1 MHLKRIELIGFK
13 SFADRTELEFGRGI
27 TAVVGPNGCGKSNI
41 SDGIRWVLGEQS
53 AKTLRGGKME
63 DVIFAGSDTRKP
75 VGYGEVSLTLDN
87 SDGALPLDY
96 TEVTV
101 TRRLSRSGESEYY
114 INRQPC
120 RLKDITE
127 LFMDTGV
134 GREAYSIIG
143 QGQVEQIL
151 STRAEDRR
159 GIFEEA
165 SGIVKYKTR
174 KKEAQKK
181 LEDTEQNLIRI
192 GDLIGELESRLE
204 PLAEQAKRAETYK
217 SLAEEL
223 KKLEISLYVHQIE
236 QVHRSWSEAND
247 RLAELKERVASLAA
261 EAARRDAALEEKR
274 AALLALEE
282 AVGRLQGELM
292 ACVEETEKTEG
303 QLEVLK
309 EREVHLKRNR
319 EGLQDS
325 LASVEARLAELAAEA
340 DAVRLRREQTAEEL
354 QLLRALLA
362 EEEARL
368 AAAESGAETE
378 ARLRAELFDA
388 MQAIVQ
394 ARNDLRYLG
403 QQREQL
409 AGRAARLEEERSRWN
424 GEREALEARRREI
437 GERLAAAAAEL
448 ALLRERQTE
457 EGVRLAELERLRE
470 EALAEA
476 RRWEQR
482 RSALMSRRD
491 TLRELMDAYEGFQQ
505 GPREVLKMAR
515 RGELA
520 GVHGAVAE
528 LIRTDARHETAVET
542 ALGGALQHIVTDDEA
557 AARAAIEMLKKRQAG
572 RATFLPLDVIRPR
585 RLDEQDRRA
594 AQAEDGFVG
603 VAAELVEC
611 DARYADIVGSL
622 LGQVIVAERL
632 EQANRIAARLHYRC
646 RVVTLDGDVV
656 HPGGSMTGG
665 SRLKQAVSLLGRGR
679 QLEELA
685 REIAV
690 AEASRDAAR
699 KEAEDRAKEAAE
711 TSRRIEEL
719 RGLAE
724 RVRLD
729 EQRLLAERERF
740 AQEEKRLEAAGA
752 ALDAEAASLAAERGR
767 LDDEEN
773 RLKARLD
780 DLSGEERRLQ
790 EAVRE
795 AEALRLRNQSE
806 KEKIQ
811 EALTERKVAIARLE
825 QELQSLDEQAA
836 RLRGETARL
845 NGEKRQIAAALE
857 QNAAEAER
865 TEAEWSGQ
873 REKLNGLLIRKEEL
887 SGAIE
892 LQRAER
898 AERLREIER
907 EETAAKESR
916 HVLKLAED
924 ELKETEIRA
933 NRADVELDNLLRKLG
948 EEYEMS
954 FEWAKA
960 HYAPPEDVAKARL
973 EAGELR
979 RRIGALGE
987 VNLGAIEEYAQ
998 VSERYRFLTE
1008 QRQDLL
1014 EAKEKLHRLIRE
1026 MDEEMARRFHT
1037 TFEEIRRNFRTVFAR
1052 LFGGGQADLILAEP
1066 DRPLDTGI
1074 EIVAQPPG
1082 KKLQNLQL
1090 LSGGERSLTAIAL
1103 LFAILHVKPVPFCV
1117 LDEVEAALD
1126 EANVVRYVNYLREVA
1141 EQTQFIVVTHR
1152 KETMEAAD
1160 VLYGVTME
1168 ESGVS
1173 KLVSVRLDERE
1184 GEAVEVSA

>member
-1 MHLKRIELIGFK
+1 MHLKRLELIGFK

-87 SDGALPLDY
+87 SDGTLPLEY

-134 GREAYSIIG
+134 GKEAYSIIG
-143 QGQVEQIL
+143 QGQVEQVL

-247 RLAELKERVASLAA
+247 KLAELKERVAALTA
-261 EAARRDAALEEKR
+261 ETARRDAALEEKR
-274 AALLALEE
+274 AALIELEE
-282 AVGRLQGELM
+282 AIGRLQSELV

-309 EREVHLKRNR
+309 EREGHLKRNR
-319 EGLQDS
+319 ESLNES
-325 LASVEARLAELAAEA
+325 LAAVETRLAEVAAEA
-340 DAVRLRREQTAEEL
+340 DEMRRRREQTVAEL
-354 QLLRALLA
+354 DKLRALLA

-368 AAAESGAETE
+368 AAAENGDEAET
-378 ARLRAELFDA
+378 RLRAELFDA

-394 ARNDLRYLG
+394 ARNEIRYLE
-403 QQREQL
+403 QQCEQL
-409 AGRAARLEEERSRWN
+409 EARAARLEDEKKRWQ
-424 GEREALEARRREI
+424 GEREALEDRRREI
-437 GERLAAAAAEL
+437 GERLAAFAAEL
-448 ALLRERQTE
+448 AGLRDRQTAE
-457 EGVRLAELERLRE
+457 DVRLAELQRHRE

-482 RSALMSRRD
+482 RSALVSRRD
-491 TLRELMDAYEGFQQ
+491 TIRELQEAYEGFQQ

-585 RLDEQDRRA
+585 RLDEGDRRA
-594 AQAEDGFVG
+594 AQAEAGFVG

-611 DARYADIVGSL
+611 DARYADIVGNL

-632 EQANRIAARLHYRC
+632 EQANRIAARLHYRY
-646 RVVTLDGDVV
+646 RIVTLDGDVV
-656 HPGGSMTGG
+656 HPGGSMSGG
-665 SRLKQAVSLLGRGR
+665 SRLKQAVNLLGRGR

-685 REIAV
+685 QEIAA

-699 KEAEDRAKEAAE
+699 KVAEDRAREAAE
-711 TSRRIEEL
+711 ASRRIEEL

-724 RVRLD
+724 RMRLD
-729 EQRLLAERERF
+729 EQRLLAEREQF

-752 ALDAEAASLAAERGR
+752 ALDAEAASLAAERSR
-767 LDDEEN
+767 LDDERS
-773 RLKARLD
+773 RLKER
-780 DLSGEERRLQ
+780 LSGLAEEERRLQ

-795 AEALRLRNQSE
+795 AEELRQRSQSE

-811 EALTERKVAIARLE
+811 AALTERKIAIARLE
-825 QELQSLDEQAA
+825 QDLQSLDEQAA

-865 TEAEWSGQ
+865 AGAEWNEQ
-873 REKLNGLLIRKEEL
+873 REKLNGLLIRKGEL

-892 LQRAER
+892 LRRAER
-898 AERLREIER
+898 TERLQEIER
-907 EETAAKESR
+907 EEEAAKESR
-916 HVLKLAED
+916 LVLKQAED
-924 ELKETEIRA
+924 ALKETEIRA

-960 HYAPPEDVAKARL
+960 HYAPPEDVAKARQQ
-973 EAGELR
+973 AGELR

-1026 MDEEMARRFHT
+1026 MDEEMARRFRT
-1037 TFEEIRRNFRTVFAR
+1037 TFEEIRRNFRAVFAR

-1103 LFAILHVKPVPFCV
+1103 LFAILHVKPLPFCV

-1126 EANVVRYVNYLREVA
+1126 EANVARYVNYLREVA

-1184 GEAVEVSA
+1184 DETVGASA

>member
-53 AKTLRGGKME
+53 PKTLRGGKME

-204 PLAEQAKRAETYK
+204 PLAEQARRAETYK

-1066 DRPLDTGI
+1066 DRLFDTGI

>member
-53 AKTLRGGKME
+53 PKTLRGGKME

-204 PLAEQAKRAETYK
+204 PLAEQARRAETYK

-448 ALLRERQTE
+448 ALLSERQTE

-656 HPGGSMTGG
+656 HPSGSMTGG

-1066 DRPLDTGI
+1066 DRLLDTGI

>member
-53 AKTLRGGKME
+53 PKTLRGGKME

-204 PLAEQAKRAETYK
+204 PLAEQARRAETYK

-1066 DRPLDTGI
+1066 DRLLDTGI